1 MTSEEPAPSV
11 QNAEDRSRY
20 ELVLDGQVVGIAD
33 YRDDG
38 RRVVMPHTEITPQL
52 RGRGL
57 GDVLVAGAL
66 DDLRSQGRTVV
77 PACWFVAEFIERNA
91 DYGDMVA

>member
-1 MTSEEPAPSV
+1 METTV
-11 QNAEDRSRY
+11 RKAEDRSRY
-20 ELVLDGQVVGIAD
+20 ELVADGDEVVGYAD

-38 RRVVMPHTEITPQL
+38 QRVVLPHTVIDPSM

-57 GDVLVAGAL
+57 GDVLVRGAL
-66 DDLRSQGRTVV
+66 DDLRSDDRTVV

-91 DYGDMVA
+91 DYGDMVG